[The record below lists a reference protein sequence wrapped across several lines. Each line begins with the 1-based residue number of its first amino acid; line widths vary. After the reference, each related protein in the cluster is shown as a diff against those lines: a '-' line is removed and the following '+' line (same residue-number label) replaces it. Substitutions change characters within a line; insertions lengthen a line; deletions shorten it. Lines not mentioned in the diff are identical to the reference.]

1 MNIESEILFK
11 GEAIG
16 QLVAGPNDEMIIEYM
31 PYRSLIHY
39 EFVRALEETEDTGAK
54 VQIEIDGSVFTAIEI
69 VKPHFIRVTK
79 VE

>member
-16 QLVAGPNDEMIIEYM
+16 QLVAGPNDEMIIEYT

-39 EFVRALEETEDTGAK
+39 EFVRALEGTEDTGAK
-54 VQIEIDGSVFTAIEI
+54 AQIEIDGRIFTATEI
-69 VKPHFIRVTK
+69 VKPHFIRVSK
-79 VE
+79 GA